1 MLAVMTDSETLYERV
16 GGEQFFETLTR
27 HFYDTMSDDQVVR
40 PLYPDEAEAYETA
53 RLQLKWFLMQ
63 YWGGP
68 PVYLQRRG
76 VPALRRRHA
85 PYVIGA
91 RESGAWLHHMTEA
104 VKAAHPGAEEEAEL
118 LTYFEMA
125 ATALVN
131 AVPPA
136 ANPGAAHGGD
146 C

>member
-68 PVYLQRRG
+68 PSTCNVGGCRRCD
-76 VPALRRRHA
+76 
-85 PYVIGA
+85 GA
-91 RESGAWLHHMTEA
+91 T
-104 VKAAHPGAEEEAEL
+104 
-118 LTYFEMA
+118 
-125 ATALVN
+125 
-131 AVPPA
+131 PPT
-136 ANPGAAHGGD
+136 
-146 C
+146 